1 MMRIQKGEPGYI
13 KAQKRKF
20 LVGTAAE
27 FAVVI
32 GLVVLGYVQ
41 TGSRLNLLTVVA
53 VVGCLPAAKML
64 VELITLWPHQ
74 GIGTD
79 VYKEVE
85 EKAPLLM
92 KAYDLVITGS
102 GKAMQVD
109 VFVISDHT
117 VYGYTDSQKT
127 DEAKLSSYLKEMLKN
142 NRVEKVTVKIFH
154 DYTAFLARAEGM
166 NNIMTVDRSSDGKR
180 ENKIRRLLLTVSI

>member
-1 MMRIQKGEPGYI
+1 MRIQKGEPGYI
-13 KAQKRKF
+13 KAQKMKF
-20 LVGTAAE
+20 LVGTIVE

-41 TGSRLNLLTVVA
+41 TGSRLNLFTVVA

-64 VELITLWPHQ
+64 VELIALWPQ
-74 GIGTD
+74 RSIEAD
-79 VYKEVE
+79 IYKEVE
-85 EKAPLLM
+85 EKAPLLL
-92 KAYDLVITGS
+92 KAYDLVITGND
-102 GKAMQVD
+102 KVMPVN

-117 VYGYTDSQKT
+117 VYGYTDNRKT

-142 NRVEKVTVKIFH
+142 NRIEKVTVKIFH

-166 NNIMTVDRSSDGKR
+166 NNIMTVDKSSDRKR
-180 ENKIRRLLLTVSI
+180 ENTIRRLLLAVSI

>member
-1 MMRIQKGEPGYI
+1 MRIQKGEPGYI
-13 KAQKRKF
+13 KAQKMKF
-20 LVGTAAE
+20 LVGTIAE

-53 VVGCLPAAKML
+53 VVGCLPAAKMM
-64 VELITLWPHQ
+64 VELIALWPHHSIEP
-74 GIGTD
+74 G

-92 KAYDLVITGS
+92 KACDLVITGND
-102 GKAMQVD
+102 KVMPVN

-117 VYGYTDSQKT
+117 VYGFTDSQKT

-142 NRVEKVTVKIFH
+142 NRIEKVTVKIFH

-166 NNIMTVDRSSDGKR
+166 NNIMTVDRSSDRRR
-180 ENKIRRLLLTVSI
+180 ENTIRRLLLAVSI